1 MVYRRSL
8 TTMLVAILT
17 SGMASASF
25 VQRQDKLRV
34 ETHVNAGLSFNMV
47 SSLIIGSKAAVL
59 IDVPLAVPEAN
70 ELAAWVRS
78 TTDKPL
84 VAVFTTHFHP
94 DHYLSGGAFLEH
106 FPTAKYYANSRAI
119 EHIKSEAPAQVARW
133 QKTLGADNIVSNT
146 SIPTAY
152 DHTFFTL
159 PGNEGEHI
167 ELVGLVSG
175 DTVDETLFW
184 IPSTRT
190 LIAGDTVY
198 SHELHIWLADLQTTA
213 LTSSWIAGLE
223 LIESMK
229 PESIVAGHAL
239 SVQGSTAQRNLAY
252 SQSYLKFWQKNIEA
266 KGLDFYTPEQ
276 IMDKFN
282 SMFPGLM
289 GNLVSATLLNIT
301 AGQFGKGGTRQYR
314 GIDLPAYN
322 NATYLEAWKI

>member
-1 MVYRRSL
+1 MVYFRSL
-8 TTMLVAILT
+8 ATVLVATLA

-59 IDVPLAVPEAN
+59 IDVPLAVPEAH

-84 VAVFTTHFHP
+84 VA
-94 DHYLSGGAFLEH
+94 
-106 FPTAKYYANSRAI
+106 
-119 EHIKSEAPAQVARW
+119 VARW

-175 DTVDETLFW
+175 DTVDETRFW

-266 KGLDFYTPEQ
+266 KGPDFYTPEQ
-276 IMDKFN
+276 IVDKFN
-282 SMFPGLM
+282 STFPGLM

-301 AGQFGKGGTRQYR
+301 AGQFGKGGTR
-314 GIDLPAYN
+314 
-322 NATYLEAWKI
+322 

>member
-1 MVYRRSL
+1 MVYFRSL
-8 TTMLVAILT
+8 ATVLVATLA

-59 IDVPLAVPEAN
+59 IDVPLAVPEAH
-70 ELAAWVRS
+70 ELVAWVRS

-106 FPTAKYYANSRAI
+106 FPTAK
-119 EHIKSEAPAQVARW
+119 W

-239 SVQGSTAQRNLAY
+239 SVEGSTAQQNLAY

-276 IMDKFN
+276 IVNKFN
-282 SMFPGLM
+282 NTFPGLM

>member
-1 MVYRRSL
+1 MVYFRSL
-8 TTMLVAILT
+8 ATVLVATL
-17 SGMASASF
+17 ASF

-47 SSLIIGSKAAVL
+47 SSLIIGSEAAVL
-59 IDVPLAVPEAN
+59 IDVPLAVSEAN
-70 ELAAWVRS
+70 ELAAWVRN

-106 FPTAKYYANSRAI
+106 FPTAKW
-119 EHIKSEAPAQVARW
+119 K
-133 QKTLGADNIVSNT
+133 KTLGADNIVSNT

-152 DHTFFTL
+152 DHTFFTI

-213 LTSSWIAGLE
+213 LTSSWISGLE

-229 PESIVAGHAL
+229 PETIVAGHAL
-239 SVQGSTAQRNLAY
+239 SVQGSTAQRNFPY

-276 IMDKFN
+276 IVDKFN
-282 SMFPGLM
+282 STFPGLM

-301 AGQFGKGGTRQYR
+301 AGQFGKGGIRQYR
-314 GIDLPAYN
+314 GIYLPAYN